1 MKTID
6 PNASFQAAE
15 KAIVKG
21 DWGGARR
28 AYGRVLKSMP
38 KDWRGYYRAGLL
50 EARGGHYELAE
61 RALTRAGALSRD
73 NAQVAAN
80 LAQIYH
86 LTGRSDQALGLL
98 EPLVSRVPRSSDLQ
112 RQLGVVYQELG
123 RLELADDAYR
133 RAMELGAA
141 DPGLLN
147 NRAVVLQALGRL
159 VEAVNLLEI
168 IRGRGDDG
176 LEILNNLGNLYRA
189 LGRTE
194 KAGEI
199 FALALKQT
207 PLSASLHRNRALL
220 NRDAGQ
226 IEDGIA
232 AARRASICEPGGMD
246 GLLIIA
252 EMQEHRADLGEAKK
266 LMTRAVIG
274 APENADGAAL
284 LARIHRRDGDCETA
298 LRLLRES
305 PAAAGNRVGSHKL
318 LFEAAQAEQALGHYD
333 KAFETLINANLQQIS
348 TTPRGRADPAR
359 VFDQI
364 HALGE
369 LIDHLDGKEPSAVD
383 LDDRQD
389 TPVFLV
395 GFPRSG
401 TTLLDQVLDS
411 HPSVVVLEERPLVA
425 GMISR
430 VKKAGFLYPQ
440 DLPRLKD
447 AFLEELRSGYL
458 EDRDG
463 YIDVPIGSVFVDKLP
478 LNIVHV
484 ALIQRVFPH
493 AKFLLSLRDPC
504 DVCLSCF
511 AQSFE
516 LNDWM
521 AVFTD
526 IAETARMYDA
536 VFDLWSRTS
545 EKIKLNHHAVR
556 YEDLISD
563 LRRTA
568 SAAVTF
574 LGLEWHDGMA
584 AFHEHAKRRGHLATP
599 SHAQVTQPIY
609 GHAVRRWKRYGD
621 AMDDIADFLGP
632 RRAALGYG
640 D

>member
-1 MKTID
+1 MKIVD

-15 KAIVKG
+15 KAITKG
-21 DWGGARR
+21 DWVGARH
-28 AYGRVLKSMP
+28 AYGRTLKSFP
-38 KDWRGYYRAGLL
+38 QDWRGYYRAGLL
-50 EARGGHYELAE
+50 EARGGHYDLAE
-61 RALTRAGALSRD
+61 KAFTRARALSQG
-73 NAQVAAN
+73 NAHVEAN

-86 LTGRSDQALGLL
+86 LTGRPDQAMGLL
-98 EPLVSRVPRSSDLQ
+98 EPVVSGAPRSPDLQ
-112 RQLGVVYQELG
+112 RQLGLVYQELG
-123 RLELADDAYR
+123 RLELADGAYR

-141 DPGLLN
+141 DTGLLN
-147 NRAVVLQALGRL
+147 NRAVVLQALGHL
-159 VEAVNLLEI
+159 VEAVKLLEV

-176 LEILNNLGNLYRA
+176 LETLNNLGNLYRA

-199 FALALKQT
+199 FALALKQM
-207 PLSASLHRNRALL
+207 PLSAPLHRNRALL

-226 IEDGIA
+226 IEDGVA
-232 AARRASICEPGGMD
+232 AARRAAICEPGRMD

-252 EMQEHRADLGEAKK
+252 EMRERRADLGEAKK
-266 LMTRAVIG
+266 LMRRAVIG
-274 APENADGAAL
+274 APENVDGAAL

-305 PAAAGNRVGSHKL
+305 PAASGNRVGSHKL
-318 LFEAAQAEQALGHYD
+318 LFEAAQAEQALGQYE
-333 KAFETLINANLQQIS
+333 KAFGTLIKANLQQIS
-348 TTPRGRADPAR
+348 ATPRGRADPAR

-364 HALGE
+364 YALGE
-369 LIDHLDGKEPSAVD
+369 VIDR
-383 LDDRQD
+383 LDDKGPSTIDCCNREGM
-389 TPVFLV
+389 PVFLV

-425 GMISR
+425 GVIRRMKNASL
-430 VKKAGFLYPQ
+430 LYPQ
-440 DLPRLKD
+440 DLPRLNNT
-447 AFLEELRSGYL
+447 FLEELRSGYL
-458 EDRDG
+458 EDRDR
-463 YIDVPIGSVFVDKLP
+463 YIDVPKSSVFIDKLP

-484 ALIQRVFPH
+484 ALIQRVFPK
-493 AKFLLSLRDPC
+493 AKFLLALRDPC

-526 IAETARMYDA
+526 IAETARMYDE
-536 VFDLWSRTS
+536 VFDLWFRTL
-545 EKIKLNHHAVR
+545 EKLQLEHHVVR

-563 LRRTA
+563 LRGTA
-568 SAAVTF
+568 SAALTF
-574 LGLEWHDGMA
+574 LGLEWDEGMA
-584 AFHEHAKRRGHLATP
+584 AFHEHAKRRGNLTTP

-609 GHAVRRWKRYGD
+609 GHAVRRWKRYGT
-621 AMDDIADFLGP
+621 AMDDIAEFLGP